1 MIRSLKEDDI
11 TQWKI
16 IIREVEPLFGPMLS
30 DPGFISAIS
39 EAIISNMVF
48 GFEDDETHQVIGV
61 IVINRDSNN
70 IEWLAVSNRQ
80 KQNGI
85 GAKLLERA
93 LSELDKNQNMYVQT
107 FSQKVEAGIAARK
120 LYEKYGFV
128 DLKDAGKNPAGL
140 DTVIMIKKSS

>member
-1 MIRSLKEDDI
+1 MIRSLKENDI

-30 DPGFISAIS
+30 DPGFIPAIS

-48 GFEDDETHQVIGV
+48 GYEDDETHQIIGA

-85 GAKLLERA
+85 GSKLLERA
-93 LSELDKNQNMYVQT
+93 LSELDKNQNIYVQT
-107 FSQKVEAGIAARK
+107 FSQEVEAGIAARK

>member
-1 MIRSLKEDDI
+1 MIRSLNEDDI

-30 DPGFISAIS
+30 DPGFIPAIR
-39 EAIISNMVF
+39 EAIISKMVF
-48 GFEDDETHQVIGV
+48 CFEDDENHQIISV
-61 IVINRDSNN
+61 IVINRESNN
-70 IEWLAVSNRQ
+70 IEWLAVTNKQ

-85 GAKLLERA
+85 GSKLLERG
-93 LSELDKNQNMYVQT
+93 LSELDKNQNIYVQT

-140 DTVIMIKKSS
+140 DTVIMVKKIS